1 MKGTALCNPIIFAKN
16 STLIRRQKRNNGKQ
30 WLLLDNKLHT
40 QTHYM
45 KYLRFTLLIISFLI
59 VRPSYSQFT
68 KVSQNTKDNFRKQY
82 PNADDVEW
90 KNEVL
95 TSSVSFKLKGRD
107 MVAEYSSKGIWKS
120 TSKGLTMNQLPAAI
134 KDGFKKSKYADRT
147 ILDIKMISYP
157 ANVIQYRIKTGKNE
171 VEKKYLFFNE
181 DGQLI
186 RETITI

>member
-1 MKGTALCNPIIFAKN
+1 
-16 STLIRRQKRNNGKQ
+16 
-30 WLLLDNKLHT
+30 
-40 QTHYM
+40 M
-45 KYLRFTLLIISFLI
+45 KYIRFTLLFLSLFL
-59 VRPSYSQFT
+59 VRTGYSQFT
-68 KVSQNTKDNFRKQY
+68 KVSQTTKNNFRKQY
-82 PNADDVEW
+82 PDADDVEW

-95 TSSVSFKLKGRD
+95 ASSVSFKLKGRD
-107 MVAEYSSKGIWKS
+107 MEAEYSSKGIWKS
-120 TSKGLTMNQLPAAI
+120 TSKEVSFNQLPAAI

-147 ILDIKMISYP
+147 LLDVKMISYP